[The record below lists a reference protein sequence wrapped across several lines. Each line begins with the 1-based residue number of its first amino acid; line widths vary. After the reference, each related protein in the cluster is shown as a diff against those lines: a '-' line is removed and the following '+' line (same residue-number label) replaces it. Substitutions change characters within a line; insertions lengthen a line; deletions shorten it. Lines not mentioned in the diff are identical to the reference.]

1 MMIMII
7 MIILVIMKLDTNFLY
22 TFFVQKNISLFIQI
36 LLYVERK
43 LAVHFVTGYC
53 SYIQHKPFIG
63 KSFGLF
69 IS

>member
-7 MIILVIMKLDTNFLY
+7 IIILVIMKLDTNFLY

-53 SYIQHKPFIG
+53 SFI
-63 KSFGLF
+63 
-69 IS
+69 

>member
-1 MMIMII
+1 
-7 MIILVIMKLDTNFLY
+7 MKLDTNFLY

-53 SYIQHKPFIG
+53 SFIYSQTRSSVPVANELMN
-63 KSFGLF
+63 SFMEK
-69 IS
+69 